1 MTRKSELKRTI
12 IHDIKEM
19 RTILSSMEQRVKSND
34 PYQLAL
40 AATFFHLLKHHIE
53 SGDLTPEAIDLA
65 LNIKHH
71 EFLRQREE
79 E

>member
-1 MTRKSELKRTI
+1 MTKKTELKRTI

-19 RTILSSMEQRVKSND
+19 RTILSSMEERVKSND

-40 AATFFHLLKHHIE
+40 AATFFDLLKYHIE
-53 SGDLTPEAIDLA
+53 DGDLKPEAIDLA
-65 LNIKHH
+65 LNLKHH